1 MEPHNIK
8 ANLQWL
14 QMAEMSVTASKLA
27 EDPEDVN
34 LWTKEVIRLRAKLNK
49 VKCADFKKY
58 CIDYSF

>member
-1 MEPHNIK
+1 MELHNIK
-8 ANLQWL
+8 SNLQWL
-14 QMAEMSVTASKLA
+14 QHAEMKVTVSKLA

-49 VKCADFKKY
+49 VKCTDFKKY

>member
-14 QMAEMSVTASKLA
+14 EMAEMSVTASKLA
-27 EDPEDVN
+27 EDPEDGN
-34 LWTKEVIRLRAKLNK
+34 LWTKEVILFSDKLNK

>member
-14 QMAEMSVTASKLA
+14 ELAEMSVTASKLA

-49 VKCADFKKY
+49 AKCADFKKY

>member
-49 VKCADFKKY
+49 AKCADFKKY

>member
-14 QMAEMSVTASKLA
+14 KMAEMNVTASKLA
-27 EDPEDVN
+27 EDPEDAN
-34 LWTKEVIRLRAKLNK
+34 LFTKEVSRLRAKLNK
-49 VKCADFKKY
+49 VKSSDFKKY

>member
-14 QMAEMSVTASKLA
+14 EIAEMKVTVSKLA
-27 EDPEDVN
+27 EDFEDVN
-34 LWTKEVIRLRAKLNK
+34 LWTKEVRRLRAKLNK
-49 VKCADFKKY
+49 VKSTDFKKY

>member
-14 QMAEMSVTASKLA
+14 EMAEMSVTASKLA

-49 VKCADFKKY
+49 AKCADFKKY